1 MEVMCQKLWMS
12 LTPTLSM
19 PQLNQD
25 PRAFWVDMRG
35 GNKLNVQTMARFFDI
50 SQFEKIYA
58 NDIYGPLFE
67 MERKN
72 VKQCQGL

>member
-1 MEVMCQKLWMS
+1 MS

-19 PQLNQD
+19 SRLNQD

-35 GNKLNVQTMARFFDI
+35 GNKLNVQTMARFFGI

-58 NDIYGPLFE
+58 NDIYGPLSQ